1 MTGPALEA
9 GDSIVI
15 SIMNKA
21 GIDPLREA
29 VWGGI
34 NYVDRSVGDL

>member
-1 MTGPALEA
+1 MMGPALEA
-9 GDSIVI
+9 GDSIVT

-29 VWGGI
+29 VWGGT